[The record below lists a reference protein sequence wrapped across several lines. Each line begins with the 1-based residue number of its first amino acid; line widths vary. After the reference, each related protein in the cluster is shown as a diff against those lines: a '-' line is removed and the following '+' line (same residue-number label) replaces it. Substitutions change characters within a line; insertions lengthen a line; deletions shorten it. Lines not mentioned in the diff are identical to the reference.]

1 MQLSLGHWHC
11 WWHCSPGQHSSIP
24 HPRGASPPYNP
35 LQPHTTRHP
44 LRGRPL
50 SCVYSIN
57 TFVHCFH
64 RWPAFS
70 CSCSY
75 IFFFAHYSFILWARF
90 FLFFFFQIA
99 RIYENET
106 GLASHTKK
114 TDKQAEGQ
122 TDGRTDGYSRVRGTR
137 GAKINKRRKI
147 SRSSSTQQSAQKV

>member
-75 IFFFAHYSFILWARF
+75 FFFAHYSFILWARF

-122 TDGRTDGYSRVRGTR
+122 TDGRTDGYSRVRSTR